1 VGVVGNKQ
9 AEAALPFRLM
19 DKGKFDVNAALNLT
33 PENQQSPTVLF
44 VEDEVLLRM
53 MFADQM
59 REEGCTV
66 VEASNA
72 DEALLLL
79 RQNLIRLDVVVSD
92 ISMPGSMDG
101 LGLAR
106 MIRSER
112 PDLKIILVS
121 ARHTL
126 LEGSDYD
133 AFFPKPSDAPAII
146 HKIKSYFE

>member
-1 VGVVGNKQ
+1 VGLVGNKQ

-19 DKGKFDVNAALNLT
+19 DEGEFDVNAALNLT
-33 PENQQSPTVLF
+33 PENQQSPTVLL

-106 MIRSER
+106 MIRSEC

-121 ARHTL
+121 ARHTP
-126 LEGSDYD
+126 LEGSDLGKGD
-133 AFFPKPSDAPAII
+133 DLGPRTLHGEHSRL
-146 HKIKSYFE
+146 